1 MVAGTHGGVVIAKS
15 FAPEQN
21 KVAVNKTDQ
30 PGKKP
35 GKVWLLLCLNILYI
49 IYLLPLH
56 RFLRLEFIK
65 RYAIQY
71 RIIIYKI

>member
-1 MVAGTHGGVVIAKS
+1 MKL
-15 FAPEQN
+15 
-21 KVAVNKTDQ
+21 
-30 PGKKP
+30 